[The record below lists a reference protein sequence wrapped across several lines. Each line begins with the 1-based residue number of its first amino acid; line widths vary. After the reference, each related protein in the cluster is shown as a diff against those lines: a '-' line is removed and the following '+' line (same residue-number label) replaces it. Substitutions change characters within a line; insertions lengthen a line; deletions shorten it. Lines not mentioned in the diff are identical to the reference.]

1 MSIDLDG
8 MEPLY
13 LQVAGVLTARIVDGV
28 YPVGR
33 RIPAVRAVA
42 DEFKV
47 SVNTAEAAIR
57 LLREHGLVRG
67 VHGRGTFV
75 IAKPSPADES
85 SD

>member
-13 LQVAGVLTARIVDGV
+13 LQVAGVLTARIVDGA

-33 RIPAVRAVA
+33 RIPAVRAIA

-47 SVNTAEAAIR
+47 SVNTAEAATR
-57 LLREHGLVRG
+57 VLRDRGLIRG

-75 IAKPSPADES
+75 IAKPSEVEEKDG
-85 SD
+85 